1 MPRSFDLVDVFGRG
15 LFGGNPVAVVGEGE
29 GIEESLLQRIT
40 QWLNLSETTF
50 LYEPQHPE
58 ADYRLRIFSL
68 ERELPFAG
76 HPTLGSCHAWL
87 SAGGRPKH
95 PGHIVQECGV
105 GLVTIRRRDGM
116 LAFEAPP
123 LIRSGDVASADL
135 AEVAEFLQLDRNR
148 IIDARW
154 VDNGPGWVA
163 VMVASALDVLA
174 IEPLGRYPRRMD
186 VGVVGAHPPGGEAAF
201 EVRALF
207 TDHQGTVVEDPVTG
221 SLNASVAQWLYSTG
235 RVSGPYV
242 AAQGTRLGRRGRV
255 SIERD
260 PDGKVWVGGQTQ
272 TMFSGAVGDW
282 QGADIG

>member
-1 MPRSFDLVDVFGRG
+1 MPSSFDLVDVFGHG
-15 LFGGNPVAVVGEGE
+15 LFGGNPVAVVGGGE
-29 GIEESLLQRIT
+29 GIEESLLQRAT

-50 LYEPQHPE
+50 LYEPRDPE
-58 ADYRLRIFSL
+58 ADYRLRIFTL

-87 SAGGRPKH
+87 SAGGRPKQA
-95 PGHIVQECGV
+95 GRIVQECGA
-105 GLVTIRRRDGM
+105 GLVTIRRLNGT

-123 LIRSGDVASADL
+123 LIRSGDVDSADV
-135 AEVAEFLQLDRNR
+135 AEIAEFLQLDRNR
-148 IIDARW
+148 IVEAQW

-163 VMVASALDVLA
+163 VMLASAQDVLA
-174 IEPLGRYPRRMD
+174 VEPLRRHHRRMD
-186 VGVVGAHPPGGEAAF
+186 VGVVGPHAAGGEAAF

-207 TDHQGTVVEDPVTG
+207 TDQHGNVVEDPVTG

-242 AAQGTRLGRRGRV
+242 AAQGARLGRQGRV

-272 TMFSGAVGDW
+272 TMFSGAVADW
-282 QGADIG
+282 